1 MFACRLFFSLEKHKE
16 QNVTIIYCLLRIG
29 VKGVELCFFVSPA
42 IAGLLLLVL

>member
-29 VKGVELCFFVSPA
+29 VKGVVFVR
-42 IAGLLLLVL
+42 IARYSRIVTSGAL